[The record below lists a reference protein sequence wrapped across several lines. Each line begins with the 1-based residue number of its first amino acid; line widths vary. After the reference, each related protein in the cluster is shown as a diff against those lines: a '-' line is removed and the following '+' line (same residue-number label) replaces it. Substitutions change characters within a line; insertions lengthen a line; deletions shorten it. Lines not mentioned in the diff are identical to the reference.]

1 MRANALF
8 ASAVTLFA
16 AAAISIAAA
25 RPAASTRSPQSPE
38 TPSTRA
44 AQPPEAAQQG
54 SVLES
59 RTRLVTID
67 VVATDA
73 HGNLVPD
80 LTPED
85 FEISDGQR
93 QKLVRF
99 SFVDNPSTSVSSN
112 AANSLR
118 AWPKGFYTNQPNAS
132 ALTTPPTV
140 ILLDALNTEGANLL
154 QVRHQMLRMLAT
166 LPAQTPVAV
175 LLLEQSVVV
184 VQDFTSDPAL
194 LRAVLDKAL
203 GPDARSATAQSKNV
217 SAHSDSIG
225 AIEVGSLEKTTRSL
239 EDFEKKSYARA
250 PDDRAGITLDTLA
263 ALARYLGGYPGRKNL
278 IWVSASFPISLSA
291 FADPDA
297 PDKTKPGTSDATSV
311 YATKLKEAA
320 NSLTEA
326 RVAVYP
332 VDALGP
338 QSEVFSSAQESGAP
352 RRPDTVSTIVAKQ
365 IDRETSD
372 RMAAQETMDTL
383 ARGTGGKPCMN
394 YNDLSGCIDAAMR
407 DSSSYYE
414 LAYSPENVKWDG
426 SFRAV
431 SVKTT
436 RPGVKLAYRRGYF
449 ARDLKETATAESK
462 EKLLQQTC
470 TDLLP
475 STTISIA
482 AQAVRPTKSENLRYR
497 VDIAPRAL
505 SFAAAG
511 KSHKL
516 NAELAACFFTAAKA
530 NTFQTVSESLD
541 QSFSAQ
547 EFQGVMANGVNT
559 YIDVPKAATRRV
571 RIAVLDLDT
580 GLTGA
585 LDVPV
590 RAEDFEN
597 LADQPA
603 TAVNVPELYV
613 PKKGSERAAAVEWS
627 PPRIDPPTVSVVA
640 SAPPCT
646 LADILKKAGARA
658 EELSDNL
665 QNFDAREQIRFE
677 QTDPQGMVELS
688 MAGKFDYL
696 VDFGEHSGHRI
707 NETRTFVPGTGD
719 ANLGSFI
726 DAGLPVFAMI
736 FHPALQSDYDMRCE
750 GLSHWKNSP
759 AWVVYFEQR
768 KGQRPR
774 TVSMGTAKNVYPVAV
789 KGRAWIAADS
799 GQIMHLETNLVN
811 GLAALELRA
820 NAVSVDYAPV
830 KFQSQNVEIWL
841 PQSAVVYTEYF
852 RRRTIIQHTFSD
864 FQLFSVQT
872 RQVIATKSEQKTA
885 QKSEQH

>member
-1 MRANALF
+1 MRANEFF
-8 ASAVTLFA
+8 ASAVMLFA

-25 RPAASTRSPQSPE
+25 RPASSRSPQSPE
-38 TPSTRA
+38 TPSAQA
-44 AQPPEAAQQG
+44 AQSPEVAQQG
-54 SVLES
+54 SVLQS
-59 RTRLVTID
+59 RTRLVMID
-67 VVATDA
+67 VVATDS
-73 HGNLVPD
+73 HGNAVPN
-80 LTPED
+80 LKPED
-85 FEISDGQR
+85 FELSDGER

-99 SFVDNPSTSVSSN
+99 SFVESSSKS
-112 AANSLR
+112 ATANSSPAR
-118 AWPKGFYTNQPNAS
+118 PKGFYTNQANAS

-166 LPAQTPVAV
+166 LPAQTSVAV
-175 LLLEQSVVV
+175 LLLEQPVVV
-184 VQDFTSDPAL
+184 LQDFTSDPAL
-194 LRAVLDKAL
+194 LRAALDRAL

-217 SAHSDSIG
+217 SARSHPDEDSIG
-225 AIEVGSLEKTTRSL
+225 GVDAASIEKTTRLL
-239 EDFEKKSYARA
+239 EDFEKKNFTRA
-250 PDDRAGITLDTLA
+250 PEDRAGITLDTFA

-278 IWVSASFPISLSA
+278 IWVSASFPISLSPA
-291 FADPDA
+291 ADPGAPEKAKPDA
-297 PDKTKPGTSDATSV
+297 SDAASL
-311 YATKLKEAA
+311 YATKLKEAVNA
-320 NSLTEA
+320 LTEA

-338 QSEVFSSAQESGAP
+338 QSGVFSSGQESGAP

-394 YNDLSGCIDAAMR
+394 YEDLSSCIDGAMR
-407 DSSSYYE
+407 HSSSYYE
-414 LAYSPENVKWDG
+414 LAYSPQNVKWDG
-426 SFRAV
+426 SFRAI

-449 ARDLKETATAESK
+449 ARDLKEAANAESK

-470 TDLLP
+470 TDILP

-497 VDIAPRAL
+497 VDIAPGAL
-505 SFAAAG
+505 SFAVAG
-511 KSHKL
+511 TSHKL
-516 NAELAACFFTAAKA
+516 NAELAACNFTAAKT
-530 NTFQTVSESLD
+530 NTFHTISENLT
-541 QSFSAQ
+541 QSFSDQA
-547 EFQGVMANGVNT
+547 FQGVMANGLNT

-597 LADQPA
+597 LVDPPA
-603 TAVNVPELYV
+603 TTVNIPELYV
-613 PKKGSERAAAVEWS
+613 PKKGNGDAAALEWS
-627 PPRIDPPTVSVVA
+627 PPRIDPPTVSA
-640 SAPPCT
+640 ATSAPCAI
-646 LADILKKAGARA
+646 ADILKKAGARA
-658 EELSDNL
+658 QELSDHL

-707 NETRTFVPGTGD
+707 NETRTFVPGAGD
-719 ANLGSFI
+719 PNLSAFV
-726 DAGLPVFAMI
+726 DVGLPVFAMI
-736 FHPALQSDYDMRCE
+736 FHPALQGDYDMHCE
-750 GLSHWKNSP
+750 GLSHWKNNP
-759 AWVVYFEQR
+759 AWVIYFEQR

-774 TVSMGTAKNVYPVAV
+774 TVSMGTAKNVYPVSV

-799 GQIMHLETNLVN
+799 GQIMHLETNLIN

-852 RRRTIIQHTFSD
+852 KRRTIIQHTFSD

-872 RQVIATKSEQKTA
+872 RQVIATKSEQKTE
-885 QKSEQH
+885 QKTAH